1 MLHRILSFVAALALS
16 SLPLMAQTEI
26 SVYGGVQT
34 APHSSV
40 SGTRAD
46 GSSFHQN
53 IGWKGKS
60 LSMPP
65 YYGARVMWW
74 QSSNFGYGVEFT
86 HAKFYAP
93 QGEMPAG
100 FSRLEFTD
108 GHNIVTANI
117 AKRWP
122 GLWASDRF
130 TPYAGAGLGIAVPHV
145 DVTEN
150 GNRTY
155 GYQYTGPALR
165 LTAGASYDLNE
176 RWAVFGEYQFTISD
190 NEADLEGGG
199 TIDTRL
205 ISNAVNLG
213 VSFRF

>member
-1 MLHRILSFVAALALS
+1 MLYRLISLVAVLALS
-16 SLPLMAQTEI
+16 ALPLKAQTEI

-40 SGTRAD
+40 SGERAD
-46 GSSFHQN
+46 GSSFDEN

-74 QSSNFGYGVEFT
+74 QPNNIAYGVEFT

-93 QGEMPAG
+93 TGDMPLG
-100 FSRLEFTD
+100 FDRLEFTD
-108 GHNIVTANI
+108 GHNIVTANV

-130 TPYAGAGLGIAVPHV
+130 TPYAGVGLGIAVPHV

-165 LTAGASYDLNE
+165 LSAGASYDLND

-199 TIDTRL
+199 KLNTRL
-205 ISNAVNLG
+205 ISNAVNVG

>member
-1 MLHRILSFVAALALS
+1 MLNRLPVVLAILAATAVPLA
-16 SLPLMAQTEI
+16 AETEI
-26 SVYGGVQT
+26 SVYGGWQT

-46 GSSFHQN
+46 GTSFDEN
-53 IGWKGKS
+53 IGWDGKS
-60 LSMPP
+60 LDMPP
-65 YYGARVMWW
+65 YYGVRAMWW
-74 QSSNFGYGVEFT
+74 QPSNIGYGIEVT
-86 HAKFYAP
+86 HSKFYAP
-93 QGEMPAG
+93 VGEMPAG

-108 GHNIVTANI
+108 GQNIVTANV

-122 GLWASDRF
+122 GLWADRF
-130 TPYAGAGLGIAVPHV
+130 TPYVGAGLGIAVPHV

-165 LTAGASYDLNE
+165 LTAGASYDLND
-176 RWAVFGEYQFTISD
+176 RWAAFGEYQFIVSD

-199 TIDTRL
+199 TLNTRL
-205 ISNAVNLG
+205 ISNALNVGL
-213 VSFRF
+213 SFRF